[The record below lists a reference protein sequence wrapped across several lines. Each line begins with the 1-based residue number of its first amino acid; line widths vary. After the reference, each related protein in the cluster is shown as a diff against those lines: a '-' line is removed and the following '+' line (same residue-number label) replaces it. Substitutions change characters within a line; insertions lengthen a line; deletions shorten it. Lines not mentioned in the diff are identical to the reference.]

1 MSSDRDGALLAVL
14 ERARG
19 HGSLGPGPVTDHL
32 EHARGF
38 AAAAIGALGRL
49 PTTVVD
55 LGTGGGV
62 PGLVLAWDWPRA
74 RIELVDANARR
85 GDHLRQA
92 ITDLGVEGRV
102 RVHTARAEIVAHDPA
117 LRESAELV
125 TARSFGPPALTAEVG
140 AGFVAIGG
148 LLVVSEPPGGDVG
161 RWPASAL
168 ELLGF
173 GPPQLVTAGGR
184 SYAAIRKTVGTATA
198 VPRSTKQLAKRP
210 AW

>member
-1 MSSDRDGALLAVL
+1 VL
-14 ERARG
+14 G
-19 HGSLGPGPVTDHL
+19 HLP
-32 EHARGF
+32 
-38 AAAAIGALGRL
+38 AA
-49 PTTVVD
+49 VVD

-92 ITDLGVEGRV
+92 ITDLGIESRV

-140 AGFVAIGG
+140 AGFAAIGG

-161 RWPASAL
+161 RWPAASL
-168 ELLGF
+168 DLLGF
-173 GPPQLVTAGGR
+173 GPPQLVSTGGR
-184 SYAAIRKTVGTATA
+184 SYAAIRKTVGTATT